1 VFLKGNAM
9 QKTRIVVSCLLV
21 GALVAV
27 ANAQDRGPRTD
38 KVVGLS
44 FHALSGNAAAGYN
57 QANLDGQSY
66 FVAAQPMIRADEIG
80 SVQSGPS
87 SITLSGEF
95 AGAKSGQVGVM
106 ADGQLIGVGTLDAKK
121 GQATITGLSA
131 AQTQRVT
138 GLLSRKGG
146 APTSAAFKIV
156 PAGQANGEY
165 MFDVFAHNIP
175 GLRTYQVK
183 LEATGGSAGSLS
195 MADVRIDE
203 GRQDYVFFGNEAIK
217 AADQSGLRLGGTL
230 FSGGAVD
237 VTTPKYLGTFWF
249 RPSPDAAGTFTI
261 NAKMG
266 MESFAQDAVNQTIPV
281 TSIPA
286 TVDVGRKAS
295 NRANE

>member
-1 VFLKGNAM
+1 M

-38 KVVGLS
+38 KVLGVS
-44 FHALSGNAAAGYN
+44 FHSLSGAAAAGYN
-57 QANLDGQSY
+57 QASLDGQSY
-66 FVAAQPMIRADEIG
+66 FVSTQPLIRAEQIG
-80 SVQSGPS
+80 AVQSGPS
-87 SITLSGEF
+87 SITLSGDF
-95 AGAKSGQVGVM
+95 AAAKSGQVGVL
-106 ADGQLIGVGTLDAKK
+106 ADGQLIAVGTLEVKK
-121 GQATITGLSA
+121 GEATITGLSA

-138 GLLSRKGG
+138 GLLARKG
-146 APTSAAFKIV
+146 ATPTSAAFKIV
-156 PAGQANGEY
+156 PTGQANGEY
-165 MFDVFAHNIP
+165 VFDVFAQNIP

-217 AADQSGLRLGGTL
+217 AADQAGLRLGGTL
-230 FSGGAVD
+230 FSGGSVD

-261 NAKMG
+261 NAKIG

-281 TSIPA
+281 TSIA
-286 TVDVGRKAS
+286 ASVDVGRKS
-295 NRANE
+295 IRANE